1 MAGGKIQQETRRF
14 DETTGQTILM
24 RVKEGSDDY
33 RYFPEPDIHTVDS
46 DDDWIAS
53 VKKTIPEMPGS
64 RRERYINEF
73 GLTAY
78 DAGVLT
84 RC

>member
-1 MAGGKIQQETRRF
+1 
-14 DETTGQTILM
+14 M

-33 RYFPEPDIHTVDS
+33 RYFPEPDIPAVDI

-84 RC
+84 QTKEMSDFFDATVAEGADLN